1 MIDAVFIGQIILKRR
16 KELGLSQNDL
26 AEFLNVSVSSVY
38 KWEKG
43 ERTPE
48 LSIIGKLCSILEVDI
63 DSFFNG
69 ESSLNNNYCQENE
82 FNQMEFSNYFSKLR
96 KING

>member
-1 MIDAVFIGQIILKRR
+1 MIDAVFIGQFILKRR
-16 KELGLSQNDL
+16 KERGLSQNDL

-69 ESSLNNNYCQENE
+69 ES
-82 FNQMEFSNYFSKLR
+82 
-96 KING
+96 